1 MSKHLEAILDECL
14 SQLNNNETVEAC
26 LAQHPA
32 LAADI
37 EPLLRMADQC
47 RSLRPSPEPAPPA
60 LQAGRQ
66 RLLSAAAVHRT
77 AQEERRATSR
87 APWRALGLLRKSAAA
102 ALLAVLLLAAVLGG
116 GTIAAS
122 AKSLPGDT
130 LYPVKRMTEDLQLV
144 LTLGREAHAQLAVRL
159 EERRREEARAI
170 LSSRRIADI
179 SFRGVLETQVQ
190 GCWTIAGVPVYLSNE
205 TQVVGDVVPGA
216 HVRVSARSLSDGKL
230 WATRIDLEP
239 EQPTLAQ
246 PTAITLPSP
255 TLPPTPSPTPNELPA
270 VVAPTAVPPIPTLR
284 PTSTARPSATPS
296 PTPTEIPATATP
308 SREVKLRFK
317 GRIEAISDSTWI
329 VGGQALRIDA
339 QTRIFDQE
347 RQAALGAIATVLA
360 VRQADGNLLALEIV
374 TEREP
379 STPDQLFEFQGLIES
394 FGPTQWVVGGYRC
407 AITADT
413 RVVGSPLKGLLA
425 EVKALR
431 RADGSLCATHIVVT
445 APVEEVQFEGSI
457 RVFSA
462 AEWTVDETVVRLD
475 AETVIAGEPVV
486 GCTVEVQGL
495 LLADGAVLARR
506 IVVQAPPTATP
517 TPLPASGSSGD
528 VTPTTLPKA
537 PAATAELMTGPAGS
551 PSLAAASLPTAQAA
565 LR

>member
-14 SQLNNNETVEAC
+14 SQLNNDQTVEAC

-32 LAADI
+32 LATDL

-47 RSLRPSPEPAPPA
+47 RSLQSSSEPATPA

-66 RLLSAAAVHRT
+66 RLLSAAAVRRM

-87 APWRALGLLRKSAAA
+87 APWRALRLLRKSAAA
-102 ALLAVLLLAAVLGG
+102 ALLMVLLAAALGG

-122 AKSLPGDT
+122 ARSLPGDT

-144 LTLGREAHAQLAVRL
+144 LTLGREARAQLTVRL
-159 EERRREEARAI
+159 EERRREEVKAI
-170 LSSRRIADI
+170 LSSHRIADI

-190 GCWTIAGVPVYLSNE
+190 GCWTIAGVPVYISNE

-230 WATRIDLEP
+230 WATHIDLEP

-246 PTAITLPSP
+246 PTAIALPSP
-255 TLPPTPSPTPNELPA
+255 TLPPTPSPTPTELPA
-270 VVAPTAVPPIPTLR
+270 VIAPTLVPPRPTPCPTL
-284 PTSTARPSATPS
+284 TARPSATPS
-296 PTPTEIPATATP
+296 PTPTEIQPTATP

-317 GRIEAISDSTWI
+317 GRIEAINDSTWI

-347 RQAALGAIATVLA
+347 RQAALGVLATVLA
-360 VRQADGNLLALEIV
+360 VRQADGSLLALEIT

-379 STPDQLFEFQGLIES
+379 LTPDQPFEFQGLIES
-394 FGPTQWVVGGYRC
+394 LGPTQWVVGGYRC

-413 RVVGSPLKGLLA
+413 LIVGSPLQGLLA
-425 EVKALR
+425 EVKAVR
-431 RADGSLCATHIVVT
+431 QADGSLRATHIVVK
-445 APVEEVQFEGSI
+445 AAVEEVQFEGSI
-457 RVFSA
+457 RALSA
-462 AEWTVDETVVRLD
+462 AAWTVDETVVRID
-475 AETVIAGEPVV
+475 AQTAIFGEPVV
-486 GCTVEVQGL
+486 GDTVEVQGL
-495 LLADGAVLARR
+495 LLPDGDVLARR
-506 IVVQAPPTATP
+506 IVVQMPPMATQ
-517 TPLPASGSSGD
+517 TPPSGSSSD
-528 VTPTTLPKA
+528 ITPTALPEA
-537 PAATAELMTGPAGS
+537 PAATPEPTTGPAES
-551 PSLAAASLPTAQAA
+551 PSPTAASRPAQTASS
-565 LR
+565 

>member
-14 SQLNNNETVEAC
+14 SQLNNDQTVEAC

-32 LAADI
+32 LATDL

-47 RSLRPSPEPAPPA
+47 RSLRPSSEPATPA

-66 RLLSAAAVHRT
+66 RLLSAAAVRRM
-77 AQEERRATSR
+77 AQEERRTTSR
-87 APWRALGLLRKSAAA
+87 APWRALVLLRKSAAA
-102 ALLAVLLLAAVLGG
+102 ALLTVLLLAAALGG

-122 AKSLPGDT
+122 ARSLPGDT

-144 LTLGREAHAQLAVRL
+144 LTFGREARVQLAVRL

-170 LSSRRIADI
+170 LGSHRIADM

-205 TQVVGDVVPGA
+205 TQVGGDVVPGA
-216 HVRVSARSLSDGKL
+216 HVRVSARSFSDGKL
-230 WATRIDLEP
+230 WATHIDLEP

-246 PTAITLPSP
+246 PTAIALPSP
-255 TLPPTPSPTPNELPA
+255 TLPPTPSPTPTGLPA
-270 VVAPTAVPPIPTLR
+270 VVAPTLVPPTLTPR

-317 GRIEAISDSTWI
+317 GRIEAINDSTWI

-347 RQAALGAIATVLA
+347 QQAALGALATVLA
-360 VRQADGNLLALEIV
+360 VRQVDGSLLALEIM

-379 STPDQLFEFQGLIES
+379 PTPDQPFEFQGLIES
-394 FGPTQWVVGGYRC
+394 YGPTQWVVGGYRC

-413 RVVGSPLKGLLA
+413 LIVGSPLQGLLA
-425 EVKALR
+425 EVKAVR
-431 RADGSLCATHIVVT
+431 QADGSLRATHIVVT
-445 APVEEVQFEGSI
+445 AAVEEVQFEGSI
-457 RVFSA
+457 RVLSA
-462 AEWTVDETVVRLD
+462 AAWTVDETVVRID
-475 AETVIAGEPVV
+475 AQTVISGEPAV
-486 GCTVEVQGL
+486 GDTVEVQGL
-495 LLADGAVLARR
+495 LLPDGAVLARR
-506 IVVQAPPTATP
+506 IVVQMPPMATQ
-517 TPLPASGSSGD
+517 TPPLSGSSSD
-528 VTPTTLPKA
+528 ITPTALPEA
-537 PAATAELMTGPAGS
+537 PAATPEPTTGPAESHS
-551 PSLAAASLPTAQAA
+551 PTAASRPAQAA
-565 LR
+565 SS